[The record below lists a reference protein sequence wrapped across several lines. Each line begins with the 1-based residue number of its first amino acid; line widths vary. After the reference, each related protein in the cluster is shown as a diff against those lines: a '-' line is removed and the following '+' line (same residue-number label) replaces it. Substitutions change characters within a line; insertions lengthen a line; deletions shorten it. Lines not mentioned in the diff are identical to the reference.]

1 MNEIG
6 IAIFIVLVLSLW
18 LFLYSLR
25 RKENYRRSLKLC
37 FLKITMPKKDSQLD
51 EKNETTKDFKETIAI
66 MEQLLSSLKSIYS
79 KKIHK
84 KILWQDLISL
94 EYIAHKWDIYFY
106 VVCANNYKDL
116 IEKQINGYYPDAVI
130 EETPEVNIFK
140 WKKYFS
146 WTYLYSAKHFFYPL
160 RTYQKLESD
169 PINNI
174 TNAFSKLEEDESAAI
189 QILLKPADDDWQE
202 DCQKASTKIMEWKKA
217 SLISFNP
224 LTIIVWIINVF
235 VWSTDKKEEAPKI
248 EVKKEEVKSI
258 SVFSGIYSN
267 ISLRLKQSILYWL
280 FLKNSS
286 IVLLMQIIL
295 SILFFIISKF
305 SFL

>member
-94 EYIAHKWDIYFY
+94 E
-106 VVCANNYKDL
+106 
-116 IEKQINGYYPDAVI
+116 
-130 EETPEVNIFK
+130 
-140 WKKYFS
+140 
-146 WTYLYSAKHFFYPL
+146 
-160 RTYQKLESD
+160 
-169 PINNI
+169 
-174 TNAFSKLEEDESAAI
+174 
-189 QILLKPADDDWQE
+189 
-202 DCQKASTKIMEWKKA
+202 
-217 SLISFNP
+217 
-224 LTIIVWIINVF
+224 
-235 VWSTDKKEEAPKI
+235 
-248 EVKKEEVKSI
+248 
-258 SVFSGIYSN
+258 
-267 ISLRLKQSILYWL
+267 
-280 FLKNSS
+280 
-286 IVLLMQIIL
+286 
-295 SILFFIISKF
+295 
-305 SFL
+305 